1 MHKTTTTAEKAA
13 KNEDIVMEAMKA
25 MKAMK
30 AAKKAAKNED
40 KAKNA
45 KKPVVKAMKAMKATR
60 AQKAA
65 ASAYMQQWVPAWS
78 AGKKGGMWYLTGLTM
93 HWCNKKPY
101 S

>member
-1 MHKTTTTAEKAA
+1 M
-13 KNEDIVMEAMKA
+13 
-25 MKAMK
+25 
-30 AAKKAAKNED
+30 
-40 KAKNA
+40 
-45 KKPVVKAMKAMKATR
+45 KAMKAMKATR

-78 AGKKGGMWYLTGLTM
+78 SGKKGGMWYLGGLTM